1 MCDGGHTCVMEDIST
16 ILLTVISM
24 CRGQIMWWVWSGIHA
39 AIGHIGVV
47 WGPGLCYSHTAC

>member
-1 MCDGGHTCVMEDIST
+1 MCDGGHTFVMEDIST

-47 WGPGLCYSHTAC
+47 WGPGLCYAC